1 MRVVVVGAAG
11 AMGRWTLRDLTESE
25 GVDEV
30 VAADLDGA
38 RAREAAGWAAA
49 RSGSNGTARVSGLA
63 LDAGDGQALR
73 RVFEDADVV
82 CNCAV
87 RVTNLP
93 VMEACAST
101 GTHYVDLGG
110 LFHTTRRQL
119 AMHDRF
125 VAAGVTAVVGMG
137 GSPGTTNVLAALA
150 GRDLDVVEEVEVR
163 LGIADFAPSRA
174 PVPVPY
180 AIQTL
185 LDEFAVPAMAF
196 REGEL
201 IEVPAMSEQEEL
213 DFPPPVGRVRV
224 GHTLHSEVATL
235 PLHFADRGI
244 RSVSFKVGFPADFMD
259 KMALLT
265 GLGLADTHPVDL
277 PGGRVVPRELLVDRI
292 IQTATMP
299 GPEAAPDDAEAIW
312 VRVRGRRAGPSGD
325 PALAP
330 RDTTAAPDGVL
341 RNPPRDT
348 TAPPDGVL
356 RNSPRDTTAPPD
368 GGMIERLA
376 ECVVRPHPTW
386 QAGAGQLDTGVPP
399 SIVAQFLGHKVID
412 RPGVLAP
419 EDAVPPEPYLAELA
433 SRTME
438 VTLTTSGPALAEGAG
453 GFGGRSAAQPPEGS
467 RRPEFAR
474 RHSQIEA

>member
-1 MRVVVVGAAG
+1 MRVVVVGGAG
-11 AMGRWTLRDLTESE
+11 AMGRWTVRDLTESE

-30 VAADLDGA
+30 VVADLDGS

-49 RSGSNGTARVSGLA
+49 RSGSNGTAQVGGLG
-63 LDAGDGQALR
+63 LDAGDGDALR
-73 RVFEDADVV
+73 RAFDGADVV

-87 RVTNLP
+87 HATNLP
-93 VMEACAST
+93 VMEACADA

-110 LFHTTRRQL
+110 LYHTTRRQL
-119 AMHDRF
+119 ALHDRF

-150 GRDLDVVEEVEVR
+150 GRDLEVVEEVEVR
-163 LGIADFAPSRA
+163 LGVADFAPSAA

-180 AIQTL
+180 AIQTI
-185 LDEFAVPAMAF
+185 LDEFAVPAVTF
-196 REGEL
+196 RDGRL
-201 IEVPAMSEQEEL
+201 VEVPAMSEQEEL

-244 RSVSFKVGFPADFMD
+244 RSVSFKVGFPAGFMD
-259 KMALLT
+259 KLALLT
-265 GLGLADTHPVDL
+265 ALGLADTLPVEL
-277 PGGRVVPRELLVDRI
+277 PSGPVVPRELLVHCI
-292 IQTATMP
+292 TKTATMP

-330 RDTTAAPDGVL
+330 REDSLDG
-341 RNPPRDT
+341 
-348 TAPPDGVL
+348 
-356 RNSPRDTTAPPD
+356 SPV
-368 GGMIERLA
+368 ERLA
-376 ECVVRPHPTW
+376 ECVVRPHPAW

-399 SIVAQFLGHKVID
+399 SIVAQFLATKVID
-412 RPGVLAP
+412 RPGVLTP

-433 SRTME
+433 ARNLE
-438 VTLTTSGPALAEGAG
+438 VTLITTQPARSFGVAAG
-453 GFGGRSAAQPPEGS
+453 GSGGGA
-467 RRPEFAR
+467 
-474 RHSQIEA
+474 

>member
-1 MRVVVVGAAG
+1 MRIVVVGGAG
-11 AMGRWTLRDLTESE
+11 AMGRWTVRDLTESE

-30 VAADLDGA
+30 VVADLDGS

-49 RSGSNGTARVSGLA
+49 RSGSNGTAQVSGMA
-63 LDAGDGQALR
+63 LDAGDAEALR
-73 RVFEDADVV
+73 RAFDGADVV

-87 RVTNLP
+87 YATNLA
-93 VMEACAST
+93 VMEACADA

-119 AMHDRF
+119 ALHERF
-125 VAAGVTAVVGMG
+125 VAAGVTAVIGMG

-150 GRDLDVVEEVEVR
+150 GHDLEVVEEVQVR
-163 LGIADFAPSRA
+163 LGIADFAPSTA

-180 AIQTL
+180 AIQTV
-185 LDEFAVPAMAF
+185 LDEFAVPAMTF
-196 REGEL
+196 RDGQL
-201 IEVPAMSEQEEL
+201 VEVPAMSEQEEL
-213 DFPPPVGRVRV
+213 DFPHPVGRVRV

-265 GLGLADTHPVDL
+265 GLGLADTQPVDL
-277 PGGRVVPRELLVDRI
+277 PSGRVVPRELLVNRI
-292 IQTATMP
+292 TQTATMP

-325 PALAP
+325 PALAS
-330 RDTTAAPDGVL
+330 RDTPG
-341 RNPPRDT
+341 
-348 TAPPDGVL
+348 PPDGAL
-356 RNSPRDTTAPPD
+356 RAAPAL
-368 GGMIERLA
+368 IERLA

-399 SIVAQFLGHKVID
+399 SIVAQFLGQRVID

-419 EDAVPPEPYLAELA
+419 EDAVPPGPYLTELA
-433 SRTME
+433 SRNME
-438 VTLTTSGPALAEGAG
+438 VTLVTREPAVAA
-453 GFGGRSAAQPPEGS
+453 RSHERS
-467 RRPEFAR
+467 L
-474 RHSQIEA
+474 S

>member
-1 MRVVVVGAAG
+1 MRVVVVGGAG
-11 AMGRWTLRDLTESE
+11 AMGRWTVRDLTESE
-25 GVDEV
+25 GVGEV
-30 VAADLDGA
+30 VVADLDGS

-63 LDAGDGQALR
+63 LDAGDGEALR
-73 RVFEDADVV
+73 RAFDGADVV

-87 RVTNLP
+87 YSTNLP
-93 VMEACAST
+93 VMEACADA

-119 AMHDRF
+119 ALHDRF

-150 GRDLDVVEEVEVR
+150 GRGLDRVEEVEVR
-163 LGIADFAPSRA
+163 LGVADFAPSSA

-180 AIQTL
+180 AIQTI
-185 LDEFAVPAMAF
+185 LDEFSVPAMTF
-196 REGEL
+196 RDGRL
-201 IEVPAMSEQEEL
+201 VEVPAMSDQEEL

-244 RSVSFKVGFPADFMD
+244 RSVSFKVGFPAAFMD
-259 KMALLT
+259 RLALLAA
-265 GLGLADTHPVDL
+265 LGLADTSPVEL
-277 PGGRVVPRELLVDRI
+277 PSGPVVPRELLVHCITR
-292 IQTATMP
+292 TATMP
-299 GPEAAPDDAEAIW
+299 GPDTAPDDAEAIW

-330 RDTTAAPDGVL
+330 RDVSVDG
-341 RNPPRDT
+341 
-348 TAPPDGVL
+348 
-356 RNSPRDTTAPPD
+356 SPV
-368 GGMIERLA
+368 ERLA
-376 ECVVRPHPTW
+376 QCVVRPHPAW

-399 SIVAQFLGHKVID
+399 SIVAQFLAAKVID

-419 EDAVPPEPYLAELA
+419 EDAVPPEPYLAALA
-433 SRTME
+433 ARNME
-438 VTLTTSGPALAEGAG
+438 VTLVTRERPRSLGVAAG
-453 GFGGRSAAQPPEGS
+453 GSGGGA
-467 RRPEFAR
+467 
-474 RHSQIEA
+474 

>member
-1 MRVVVVGAAG
+1 MRVVVVGGAG
-11 AMGRWTLRDLTESE
+11 AMGRWTVRDLTESE
-25 GVDEV
+25 GVGEV
-30 VAADLDGA
+30 VVADLDGS

-49 RSGSNGTARVSGLA
+49 RSGSNGTAGVSGLA
-63 LDAGDGQALR
+63 LDAGDGEALR
-73 RVFEDADVV
+73 RAFDGADVV

-87 RVTNLP
+87 YSTNLP
-93 VMEACAST
+93 VMEACADA

-119 AMHDRF
+119 ALHDRF

-150 GRDLDVVEEVEVR
+150 GRGLDRVEEVEVR
-163 LGIADFAPSRA
+163 LGVADFAPSSA

-180 AIQTL
+180 AIQTI
-185 LDEFAVPAMAF
+185 LDEFSVPAMTF
-196 REGEL
+196 RDGRL
-201 IEVPAMSEQEEL
+201 VEVPAMSDQEEL

-244 RSVSFKVGFPADFMD
+244 RSVSFKVGFPAAFMD
-259 KMALLT
+259 RLALLAA
-265 GLGLADTHPVDL
+265 LGLADTSPVEL
-277 PGGRVVPRELLVDRI
+277 PSGPVVPRELLVHCITR
-292 IQTATMP
+292 TATMP
-299 GPEAAPDDAEAIW
+299 GPDTAPDDAEAIW

-330 RDTTAAPDGVL
+330 RDASVDG
-341 RNPPRDT
+341 
-348 TAPPDGVL
+348 
-356 RNSPRDTTAPPD
+356 SPV
-368 GGMIERLA
+368 ERLA
-376 ECVVRPHPTW
+376 ECVVRPHPAW

-399 SIVAQFLGHKVID
+399 SIVAQFLAAKVID

-433 SRTME
+433 TRNME
-438 VTLTTSGPALAEGAG
+438 VTLVTRE
-453 GFGGRSAAQPPEGS
+453 RSY
-467 RRPEFAR
+467 R
-474 RHSQIEA
+474 

>member
-1 MRVVVVGAAG
+1 MRVVVVGGAG
-11 AMGRWTLRDLTESE
+11 AMGRWTVRDLTESE

-30 VAADLDGA
+30 VVADLDGS

-49 RSGSNGTARVSGLA
+49 RSGSNGTAQVSGLG
-63 LDAGDGQALR
+63 LDAGDGDALR
-73 RVFEDADVV
+73 RAFDGADVV

-87 RVTNLP
+87 HATNLP
-93 VMEACAST
+93 VMEACADA

-110 LFHTTRRQL
+110 LYHTTRRQL
-119 AMHDRF
+119 ALHDRF

-150 GRDLDVVEEVEVR
+150 GRDLEVVEEVEVR
-163 LGIADFAPSRA
+163 LGVADFAPSAA

-180 AIQTL
+180 AIQTI
-185 LDEFAVPAMAF
+185 LDEFAVPAVTF
-196 REGEL
+196 RDGRL
-201 IEVPAMSEQEEL
+201 VEVPAMSEQEEL

-244 RSVSFKVGFPADFMD
+244 RSVSFKVGFPAGFMD
-259 KMALLT
+259 KLALLT
-265 GLGLADTHPVDL
+265 ALGLADTLPVEL
-277 PGGRVVPRELLVDRI
+277 PSGPVVPRELLVHCI
-292 IQTATMP
+292 TKTATMP

-330 RDTTAAPDGVL
+330 REDSLDG
-341 RNPPRDT
+341 
-348 TAPPDGVL
+348 
-356 RNSPRDTTAPPD
+356 SPV
-368 GGMIERLA
+368 ERLA
-376 ECVVRPHPTW
+376 ECVVRPHPAW

-399 SIVAQFLGHKVID
+399 SIVAQFLATKVID
-412 RPGVLAP
+412 RPGVLTP

-433 SRTME
+433 ARNLE
-438 VTLTTSGPALAEGAG
+438 VTLITTQPARSFGVAAG
-453 GFGGRSAAQPPEGS
+453 GSGGGA
-467 RRPEFAR
+467 
-474 RHSQIEA
+474 

>member
-1 MRVVVVGAAG
+1 MRVVVVGGAG

-49 RSGSNGTARVSGLA
+49 RSGSNGTARVSGMA

-73 RVFEDADVV
+73 RAFEDADVV

-87 RVTNLP
+87 HATNLP

-150 GRDLDVVEEVEVR
+150 GRDLEVVEEVEVR
-163 LGIADFAPSRA
+163 LGIADFAPSTA

-185 LDEFAVPAMAF
+185 LDEFAVPAMTF
-196 REGEL
+196 REGAL
-201 IEVPAMSEQEEL
+201 IEVPAMSEQEVL
-213 DFPPPVGRVRV
+213 DFPRPVGRVRV

-259 KMALLT
+259 KLALLT
-265 GLGLADTHPVDL
+265 SLGLADTQPVDL
-277 PGGRVVPRELLVDRI
+277 PSGRTVPRELLVNRI
-292 IQTATMP
+292 TQTATMP

-330 RDTTAAPDGVL
+330 RQTAGPRPTGPPPWGSPDPAGRSAPSQ
-341 RNPPRDT
+341 PPQ
-348 TAPPDGVL
+348 
-356 RNSPRDTTAPPD
+356 
-368 GGMIERLA
+368 IERLA

-433 SRTME
+433 SRNME
-438 VTLTTSGPALAEGAG
+438 VTLVTREPAVASYRE
-453 GFGGRSAAQPPEGS
+453 RSS
-467 RRPEFAR
+467 V
-474 RHSQIEA
+474 